1 MRIFIHEVTERAQ
14 QHINNDRAF
23 IASATQRAVPTA
35 EWPWSADADGR
46 GWCKMVDAHIHINKK
61 KLFSCLR
68 RVPPATWGQAIFARN
83 IPQQYH
89 EKMTEND
96 QKGLWDSFVWEQR
109 DERLDDLPLMN
120 SLWPTGK
127 DSCGICKVTFLLK
140 LITLM
145 PGILGTV

>member
-1 MRIFIHEVTERAQ
+1 
-14 QHINNDRAF
+14 
-23 IASATQRAVPTA
+23 
-35 EWPWSADADGR
+35 
-46 GWCKMVDAHIHINKK
+46 
-61 KLFSCLR
+61 
-68 RVPPATWGQAIFARN
+68 
-83 IPQQYH
+83 
-89 EKMTEND
+89 MTEND